1 MAKGGVTTSVSVRIS
16 PPEWTRVNMV
26 GAPATGSA
34 KAKARRAP
42 CARSVH
48 SQQPSTQQLWRW
60 AGIIVHTD
68 TRVSDLNKQTSF

>member
-1 MAKGGVTTSVSVRIS
+1 MAKGGVTTSVSIRIS

-42 CARSVH
+42 CARSVLATAQHAAALEMGGHH
-48 SQQPSTQQLWRW
+48 SSYRY
-60 AGIIVHTD
+60 
-68 TRVSDLNKQTSF
+68 TSK